1 MEELGGTFVITKVGH
16 SFITEKLHETGGA
29 FAGESSSHYFFK
41 ETGNAESQIPMIILI
56 LKVMTEEN
64 KKISEIVD
72 GLRRSHESGEF
83 NFKVKNAKE
92 VMEKMKA
99 EFPEAEINELDG
111 VSIAHADWRVSL
123 RSSNTE
129 PLLRLNIEVDIN
141 GEIEER
147 KKIMMDLIKK
157 HAVFEE

>member
-1 MEELGGTFVITKVGH
+1 
-16 SFITEKLHETGGA
+16 
-29 FAGESSSHYFFK
+29 
-41 ETGNAESQIPMIILI
+41 
-56 LKVMTEEN
+56 MTEEG

-92 VMEKMKA
+92 VMEAMKA
-99 EFPEAEINELDG
+99 EFPEGEVSELDG
-111 VSIAHADWRVSL
+111 VSIAHADWRGSL

-141 GEIEER
+141 GELEER